1 MREMGDMT
9 SSLNEVGGGVER
21 NSKPQGQQKR
31 SGDLLLLSGRWEQR
45 AAAAMGQSRQNGRG
59 GGAEAASGPVRGP
72 EALHGVVSFR
82 LVPGACGVAAGVAVE
97 GTGGSPPVPSQ
108 PTPAPLTSLT
118 GGTVSVEASA
128 DNLRVVQQQ
137 LLPTTNAGSPLRR
150 HRSERRERKSLARST
165 GVVRREEL
173 AAHGGE
179 GGPLAW
185 PTDSLGLPA
194 TAPQGWPGL
203 AAASNETV
211 KPPSGVGDC
220 QMASEHRTEGRGR
233 RVPPQAPA
241 LLDVNPR
248 AMAARSQLRPPFVSL
263 ANGGGG
269 TTSSATAQSAPG
281 SRKQE

>member
-1 MREMGDMT
+1 
-9 SSLNEVGGGVER
+9 
-21 NSKPQGQQKR
+21 
-31 SGDLLLLSGRWEQR
+31 
-45 AAAAMGQSRQNGRG
+45 MGQSRQNGRG

-97 GTGGSPPVPSQ
+97 GTEGPVVETDDGVTARGGSALPRCSLLAESAEREREVRAWRDGERGTRGSENRRGNAQ
-108 PTPAPLTSLT
+108 AAIPLAR

-128 DNLRVVQQQ
+128 GNLRVVQQQ